1 MFSIIIPT
9 LQQDNYVLNMLLYE
23 LLNSACVG
31 EIIIINNA
39 CKEMMFSDKK
49 IRVINTD
56 KNIYVNPAWKLGIR
70 ESRFEYIGL
79 LNDDIIFPKN
89 IFEQIFNFIKQNSGI
104 GLIGLDSINKTE
116 KSEICGYPEDCE
128 IKFSEVDVRGNCWGA
143 AIFGRKSD
151 FYEIPEDMKVWCGDD
166 YLFYQSIKSGKR
178 NFKIYDTPIKHL
190 HSNTCKLPEFDSIK
204 RNDVKLYR
212 QYFIE
217 NKADMQSKFD
227 LIFSIGAACSC
238 TQTLRTSFLQYYS
251 YPFDWPYGSDF
262 LSRVKILVNNF
273 EHWLDKSD
281 LASYGKRVDTHPND
295 IYKNART
302 NIVFNHDFKINTP
315 LDESYS
321 EVKEKYDRRIR
332 RLLNQ
337 IEASKNILLVYIESP
352 EKREETLQKDLIDS
366 YHLLKNRFPNVDIHI
381 LYLFST
387 RGVSLNDK
395 AITPVTDKIT
405 RISFDYDAYNR
416 EYPYA
421 VNFDL
426 LLEIFKNYEL
436 TSKHLTLKQHLLRFN
451 GRLFMILRWIFSVRN
466 EYQNNSKRKI
476 IRIFGIRIKKSVKHK
491 EK

>member
-89 IFEQIFNFIKQNSGI
+89 IFEQIYNFIKQDSGI

-178 NFKIYDTPIKHL
+178 NFKI
-190 HSNTCKLPEFDSIK
+190 
-204 RNDVKLYR
+204 LYR

-238 TQTLRTSFLQYYS
+238 TQTLRESFLQYYS
-251 YPFDWPYGSDF
+251 YPFDWLYGSDF

-302 NIVFNHDFKINTP
+302 NIVFNHDFKIDTP

>member
-1 MFSIIIPT
+1 
-9 LQQDNYVLNMLLYE
+9 
-23 LLNSACVG
+23 
-31 EIIIINNA
+31 
-39 CKEMMFSDKK
+39 
-49 IRVINTD
+49 
-56 KNIYVNPAWKLGIR
+56 
-70 ESRFEYIGL
+70 
-79 LNDDIIFPKN
+79 
-89 IFEQIFNFIKQNSGI
+89 
-104 GLIGLDSINKTE
+104 
-116 KSEICGYPEDCE
+116 
-128 IKFSEVDVRGNCWGA
+128 
-143 AIFGRKSD
+143 
-151 FYEIPEDMKVWCGDD
+151 
-166 YLFYQSIKSGKR
+166 
-178 NFKIYDTPIKHL
+178 
-190 HSNTCKLPEFDSIK
+190 
-204 RNDVKLYR
+204 
-212 QYFIE
+212 
-217 NKADMQSKFD
+217 MQSKFY

-238 TQTLRTSFLQYYS
+238 TQTLRESFLQYYS
-251 YPFDWPYGSDF
+251 YPFDWLYGSDF

-302 NIVFNHDFKINTP
+302 NIVFNHDFKIDTP